1 MFVCLFFK
9 EATLTP
15 GQVKLQ
21 LTVNIMM
28 LGMNRLSLHLQFLCC
43 KVWQFAA
50 GASTA
55 GFLEKAAPADLER
68 ELRTFKYPA
77 ISSRDRKHFAVNARR
92 NRAKE
97 GGKRSA
103 ALCNIVTS
111 SSTALLPSPAGDA
124 ECYVRVTHTQR
135 RDRNKTAVKHHRGS
149 L

>member
-1 MFVCLFFK
+1 
-9 EATLTP
+9 
-15 GQVKLQ
+15 
-21 LTVNIMM
+21 M

-77 ISSRDRKHFAVNARR
+77 MSSRDRKLFAVNARR

-97 GGKRSA
+97 GGQT
-103 ALCNIVTS
+103 L
-111 SSTALLPSPAGDA
+111 
-124 ECYVRVTHTQR
+124 
-135 RDRNKTAVKHHRGS
+135 RGS
-149 L
+149 LQYSHQQQHRPSPLPGGRRWVLRQSHTYPEEGPQQNGG